1 LVGIVG
7 RRDLLRIFLRH
18 DDDIRHDVESVVR
31 RLLWSDAPQVA
42 VTTHEG
48 VVTLTGSVARRTLVE
63 LAVMLAWGVDGV
75 VDVASE
81 NLAYDVDDRAAPL

>member
-1 LVGIVG
+1 
-7 RRDLLRIFLRH
+7 
-18 DDDIRHDVESVVR
+18 
-31 RLLWSDAPQVA
+31 